1 MKISVEFDVSVLD
14 STAQRYEKN
23 LAFSVAQALNDC
35 VKDAQARARAQM
47 REVFTIRKPDF
58 VDKRIKIFAFASV
71 KQDRTF
77 AEIGIDQKERLL
89 LSLLQTGGARP
100 PFTGR
105 AEAVPITGNAA
116 RPSFA
121 DSVPSNMRFNSLNFG
136 MRGTFKPSNAN
147 EKRRRTYRGS
157 AKSWKGNQRTFI
169 LTHTR
174 TLPSGGVFQRTGP
187 KRADVRLL
195 YAFKPHVQ
203 VRKMLT
209 FIEIALASANKF
221 GDYFNQHFFRLK

>member
-1 MKISVEFDVSVLD
+1 MRIDVEFDTSVLD
-14 STAQRYEKN
+14 QLNARYEKN
-23 LAFSVAQALNDC
+23 LAYSVAQALNDC
-35 VKDAQARARAQM
+35 VKDAQARTRAQM

-58 VDKRIKIFAFASV
+58 MDKRIKIFAFASV

-77 AEIGIDQKERLL
+77 AEIGIDQREGLL

-100 PFTGR
+100 PRKGR
-105 AEAVPITGNAA
+105 TEAVPIIGNPA

-121 DSVPSNMRFNSLNFG
+121 DSVTPALQFSSLNMG
-136 MRGTFKPSNAN
+136 LRGTYKPSNAN

-157 AKSWKGNQRTFI
+157 AKTWKGNQRTFM
-169 LTHTR
+169 LLHTR
-174 TLPSGGVFQRTGP
+174 RLASGGVFQRTGP
-187 KRADVRLL
+187 KRGDIRLL